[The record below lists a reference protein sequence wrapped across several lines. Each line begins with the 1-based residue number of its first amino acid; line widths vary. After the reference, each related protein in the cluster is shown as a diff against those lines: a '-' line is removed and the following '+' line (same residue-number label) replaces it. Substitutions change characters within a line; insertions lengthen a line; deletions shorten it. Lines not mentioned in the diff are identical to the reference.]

1 MTRKKN
7 PKSEKK
13 QIKITMEKQTLENLE
28 TACAFADISKSAYIE
43 KLLQKKFK
51 RITDETTRA
60 DMKKI
65 MKV

>member
-7 PKSEKK
+7 PKIEKK
-13 QIKITMEKQTLENLE
+13 QIKITKKKQTLENLE
-28 TACAFADISKSAYIE
+28 TACAFAGIQKSEYIE
-43 KLLQKKFK
+43 KILQKKFK
-51 RITDETTRA
+51 RITDETNRA